1 MKGKKKDKMEELK
14 DKLQYEHKVQYYETD
29 QMRIVHHSNYI
40 RWFEE
45 ARTGIFEKIGAGYN
59 RMENIGILSPVLE
72 VSAKYRSMTRYA
84 EVVQIQMKV
93 KAYNGIRISLEYVI
107 CDKESGEVKCTGE
120 SRHCFIDREGKLVC
134 LSKAW
139 PEGDE
144 LIKGIM

>member
-1 MKGKKKDKMEELK
+1 MEELK

-29 QMRIVHHSNYI
+29 QMGIVHHSNYI

-107 CDKESGEVKCTGE
+107 CDKESEEVNAQE
-120 SRHCFIDREGKLVC
+120 R
-134 LSKAW
+134 A
-139 PEGDE
+139 
-144 LIKGIM
+144 GIVL